1 MFLIRATCRLI
12 FTLILCTACG
22 MLGAAFYHHQ
32 VLPGL
37 KLSSNLPI
45 SVLASN
51 TWKQIS
57 EFQEATDKQDPH
69 STTNPVTDQQPPP
82 DSRLVS
88 ATSAPA
94 SPATL
99 PETSSVPDDFV
110 SRVAKSQRFQ
120 NARNFFTAPRQP
132 TVKRRVLLD
141 HR

>member
-1 MFLIRATCRLI
+1 
-12 FTLILCTACG
+12 

-37 KLSSNLPI
+37 KFSSNLPI

-57 EFQEATDKQDPH
+57 EFQEATDKQDLH
-69 STTNPVTDQQPPP
+69 STTNPVTDQQPSP

-88 ATSAPA
+88 ATSAPVA
-94 SPATL
+94 PATL
-99 PETSSVPDDFV
+99 PETPSVPDDFV
-110 SRVAKSQRFQ
+110 SRVAKSQRLQ